1 MSERRTA
8 RRLSARAREPQR
20 EDATDALVDGD
31 VPYTRG
37 TARAALAHRPFRVVW
52 GGTFASNVGTW
63 MQNVILAAFGY
74 ELTRST
80 TFVGVLFFAQLGPLL
95 FLATLGGALA
105 DIVDRRRLLV
115 AMQLAQL
122 VLSFVLAG
130 LAAAAHPSRVALVAC
145 VLAIGVANALSAPA
159 LSAVLPTLVPRP
171 DLAGAVSLQSVQMNA
186 SRVIGPA
193 IGGVLY
199 PAFGAAPVFAAN
211 ALTYL
216 FAVAAI
222 WVTPFPRRARDA
234 SEEGRG
240 RLLAGFRVVRHDP
253 LVRRILTT
261 MATMSLFSLAF
272 VGLMPALAAD
282 NLGMRPR
289 SLGYGLLY
297 AGFGLGAALGAVS
310 IGTLLAGR
318 SKARIVRLGFVAFS
332 VLLACFA
339 LVRSAALA
347 YPVAILLGIAYF
359 AVVTSLS
366 TVLQENLADHLRGRV
381 MALWI
386 MAFGGTVPIGV
397 LAAGAVAT
405 HTSITAV
412 VLFGAAV
419 ALVLAWYADLVK
431 AGGPD
436 PA

>member
-1 MSERRTA
+1 MSA
-8 RRLSARAREPQR
+8 GAHEPQR
-20 EDATDALVDGD
+20 EDATDAYVDGD
-31 VPYTRG
+31 VAYTRG
-37 TARAALAHRPFRVVW
+37 TARAALAHRAFRVVW

-95 FLATLGGALA
+95 FLASLGGALA

-115 AMQLAQL
+115 AMQLVQL
-122 VLSFVLAG
+122 VLSLLLAG
-130 LAAAAHPSRVALVAC
+130 LAAVDNPSRGAIVAC
-145 VLAIGVANALSAPA
+145 VLAIGVANALSAPT

-171 DLAGAVSLQSVQMNA
+171 DLSGAVSLQSVQMNA

-199 PAFGAAPVFAAN
+199 PAFGAAPVFAVN

-216 FAVAAI
+216 FAVAAVWI
-222 WVTPFPRRARDA
+222 TPFPGRAPGPA
-234 SEEGRG
+234 EESGRS
-240 RLLAGFRVVRHDP
+240 RLLAGFRTARHDP

-272 VGLMPALAAD
+272 VGLMPALAAE

-297 AGFGLGAALGAVS
+297 AGFGAGAALGAVS

-318 SKARIVRLGFVAFS
+318 SKPRIVRVGFVAFS
-332 VLLACFA
+332 VLLACFG
-339 LVRSAALA
+339 LVRTPALA
-347 YPVAILLGIAYF
+347 YPIAILLGVAYF

-366 TVLQENLADHLRGRV
+366 TVLQEHLPDHLRGRV

-386 MAFGGTVPIGV
+386 MAFGGTVPLGV

-412 VLFGAAV
+412 VLFGAAM
-419 ALVLAWYADLVK
+419 ALVLAWYADLTK
-431 AGGPD
+431 AGAPQ
-436 PA
+436 PP

>member
-1 MSERRTA
+1 
-8 RRLSARAREPQR
+8 LNARAREPQR

-31 VPYTRG
+31 VAYTRG
-37 TARAALAHRPFRVVW
+37 TARAALAHRAFRVVW

-63 MQNVILAAFGY
+63 MQNVVLAAFGY

-80 TFVGVLFFAQLGPLL
+80 TFVGMLFFAQLGPLL
-95 FLATLGGALA
+95 FLATVGGALA
-105 DIVDRRRLLV
+105 DILDRRRLLV
-115 AMQLAQL
+115 AMQLVQL
-122 VLSFVLAG
+122 VLSLLLAG
-130 LAAAAHPSRVALVAC
+130 LAAADNPSRAAIVAC
-145 VLAIGVANALSAPA
+145 VLAIGVANALSAPT

-199 PAFGAAPVFAAN
+199 PAFGAAPVFAVN

-216 FAVAAI
+216 FAVAAV
-222 WVTPFPRRARDA
+222 WVTRFPGRVAGP
-234 SEEGRG
+234 SEDPGSR
-240 RLLAGFRVVRHDP
+240 RLLAGFRTARRDP

-261 MATMSLFSLAF
+261 MAAMSLFSLAF
-272 VGLMPALAAD
+272 VGLMPALAAE
-282 NLGMRPR
+282 NLRMRPR

-297 AGFGLGAALGAVS
+297 AGFGAGAALGAVS
-310 IGTLLAGR
+310 IGTLLAGY
-318 SKARIVRLGFVAFS
+318 SKPRIVRLGFVAFAL
-332 VLLACFA
+332 LLACFA
-339 LVRSAALA
+339 LVRTPALA
-347 YPVAILLGIAYF
+347 YPIAILLGVAYF

-366 TVLQENLADHLRGRV
+366 TVLQEHLADHLRGRV

-386 MAFGGTVPIGV
+386 MAFGGTVPLGV

-419 ALVLAWYADLVK
+419 AVVLAWYADLHK
-431 AGGPD
+431 AGAPH

>member
-1 MSERRTA
+1 MSA
-8 RRLSARAREPQR
+8 LAHEPQR

-31 VPYTRG
+31 VTYARG

-74 ELTRST
+74 ELTHST
-80 TFVGVLFFAQLGPLL
+80 TFVGLLFFAQLGPLL

-115 AMQLAQL
+115 AMQLVQL
-122 VLSFVLAG
+122 VLSLVLAG
-130 LAAAAHPSRVALVAC
+130 LAAAADPSRVAIVAC

-159 LSAVLPTLVPRP
+159 LSAVLPTLVPRS
-171 DLAGAVSLQSVQMNA
+171 DLSGAVSLQSVQMNA

-199 PAFGAAPVFAAN
+199 PAFGAAPVFAVN

-216 FAVAAI
+216 FAVAVV
-222 WVTPFPRRARDA
+222 WVTPFPRRAREQ
-234 SEEGRG
+234 SEETRSR
-240 RLLAGFRVVRHDP
+240 RLLAGFRTVRHDP
-253 LVRRILTT
+253 LVRRVLST

-272 VGLMPALAAD
+272 VGLMPAIAAE

-297 AGFGLGAALGAVS
+297 AGFGAGAALGAVS
-310 IGTLLAGR
+310 IGTILAGR
-318 SKARIVRLGFVAFS
+318 SKPRIVRLGFVAFS

-339 LVRSAALA
+339 LVRTPPLA
-347 YPVAILLGIAYF
+347 YPVAMLLGVAYF

-366 TVLQENLADHLRGRV
+366 TVLQEHLADHLRGRV

-431 AGGPD
+431 AGAPD
-436 PA
+436 RS

>member
-1 MSERRTA
+1 M
-8 RRLSARAREPQR
+8 
-20 EDATDALVDGD
+20 
-31 VPYTRG
+31 
-37 TARAALAHRPFRVVW
+37 VW

-74 ELTRST
+74 ELTHST

-122 VLSFVLAG
+122 LLSFVLAG
-130 LAAAAHPSRVALVAC
+130 LAAADHPSRAALVAC

-211 ALTYL
+211 AFTYL
-216 FAVAAI
+216 FAVAAV
-222 WVTPFPRRARDA
+222 WVTPFPGRARGP
-234 SEEGRG
+234 SEEPGRG
-240 RLLAGFRVVRHDP
+240 RLLAGFPHGPSRPARAAHPRHHGDDVAVLARLRRPHARARSGQPRHAAAEPRLRPPLRRVR
-253 LVRRILTT
+253 
-261 MATMSLFSLAF
+261 
-272 VGLMPALAAD
+272 
-282 NLGMRPR
+282 LGCRPR
-289 SLGYGLLY
+289 R
-297 AGFGLGAALGAVS
+297 VS

-318 SKARIVRLGFVAFS
+318 SKARIVRVGFVAFS

-339 LVRSAALA
+339 LVRTPALA

-366 TVLQENLADHLRGRV
+366 TVLQEHLADHLRGRV

-405 HTSITAV
+405 HTSITVV

-431 AGGPD
+431 AGAPE
-436 PA
+436 PS

>member
-1 MSERRTA
+1 
-8 RRLSARAREPQR
+8 
-20 EDATDALVDGD
+20 
-31 VPYTRG
+31 
-37 TARAALAHRPFRVVW
+37 
-52 GGTFASNVGTW
+52 
-63 MQNVILAAFGY
+63 
-74 ELTRST
+74 
-80 TFVGVLFFAQLGPLL
+80 
-95 FLATLGGALA
+95 
-105 DIVDRRRLLV
+105 
-115 AMQLAQL
+115 
-122 VLSFVLAG
+122 
-130 LAAAAHPSRVALVAC
+130 
-145 VLAIGVANALSAPA
+145 
-159 LSAVLPTLVPRP
+159 
-171 DLAGAVSLQSVQMNA
+171 MNA

-211 ALTYL
+211 AFTYL
-216 FAVAAI
+216 FAVAAV
-222 WVTPFPRRARDA
+222 WVTPFPGRARDA

-339 LVRSAALA
+339 LVRSPGLA

-397 LAAGAVAT
+397 LAAGAVERPRLAR
-405 HTSITAV
+405 
-412 VLFGAAV
+412 
-419 ALVLAWYADLVK
+419 LVQGPERAPFDGRDSQARGGLPA
-431 AGGPD
+431 AGGDAQLAALLDQDQQGVGIEQRKAPVGHQAQQ
-436 PA
+436 PQL

>member
-1 MSERRTA
+1 MGAIEDGAPMSVPA
-8 RRLSARAREPQR
+8 HEPQP

-31 VPYTRG
+31 VAYTRG

-95 FLATLGGALA
+95 FLAAVGGALA
-105 DIVDRRRLLV
+105 DIVDRRKLLV
-115 AMQLAQL
+115 TMQLVQL
-122 VLSFVLAG
+122 ALSFVLAA
-130 LAAAAHPSRVALVAC
+130 LAAVDDPSRVAIVAC

-193 IGGVLY
+193 IGGALY
-199 PAFGAAPVFAAN
+199 PAFGAAPVFALN

-216 FAVAAI
+216 FAVAAV
-222 WVTPFPRRARDA
+222 WVTPFP
-234 SEEGRG
+234 GRG
-240 RLLAGFRVVRHDP
+240 RGHGEESGMARLLVGFRTARRDP

-261 MATMSLFSLAF
+261 MATMSLFSLTF
-272 VGLMPALAAD
+272 VGLMPALAAENFD
-282 NLGMRPR
+282 MRPR
-289 SLGYGLLY
+289 SLAYGLLY
-297 AGFGLGAALGAVS
+297 ASFGAGAALGAVS

-318 SKARIVRLGFVAFS
+318 SKPRIVRLGFVAFA
-332 VLLACFA
+332 VLLALFA
-339 LVRSAALA
+339 VIRTPALA
-347 YPVAILLGIAYF
+347 YPVAVVLGIAYF

-366 TVLQENLADHLRGRV
+366 TVLQEHLADHLRGRV

-397 LAAGAVAT
+397 LAGGAVASR
-405 HTSITAV
+405 TSITAV

-419 ALVLAWYADLVK
+419 ALLLAWYADLAA
-431 AGGPD
+431 AG
-436 PA
+436 AR

>member
-1 MSERRTA
+1 
-8 RRLSARAREPQR
+8 LSALAHEPQR

-31 VPYTRG
+31 VAYARG

-74 ELTRST
+74 ELTHST
-80 TFVGVLFFAQLGPLL
+80 TFVGLLFFAQLGPLL

-115 AMQLAQL
+115 AMQLVQL
-122 VLSFVLAG
+122 VLSLVLAG
-130 LAAAAHPSRVALVAC
+130 LAAAADPSRVAIVAC

-171 DLAGAVSLQSVQMNA
+171 DLSGAVSLQSVQMNA

-199 PAFGAAPVFAAN
+199 PAFGAAPVFAVN

-216 FAVAAI
+216 FAVAVV
-222 WVTPFPRRARDA
+222 WVTPFPRRAREQ
-234 SEEGRG
+234 SEETRSR
-240 RLLAGFRVVRHDP
+240 RLLAGFRTVRHDP
-253 LVRRILTT
+253 LVRRVLST

-272 VGLMPALAAD
+272 VGLMPAIAAE

-297 AGFGLGAALGAVS
+297 AGFGAGAALGAVS
-310 IGTLLAGR
+310 IGTILAGR
-318 SKARIVRLGFVAFS
+318 SKPRIVRLGFVAFS

-339 LVRSAALA
+339 LVRTPPLA
-347 YPVAILLGIAYF
+347 YPVAMLLGVAYF

-366 TVLQENLADHLRGRV
+366 TVLQEHLADHLRGRV

-431 AGGPD
+431 AGAPD
-436 PA
+436 RS

>member
-1 MSERRTA
+1 
-8 RRLSARAREPQR
+8 LSALAHEPQR

-31 VPYTRG
+31 VAYARG

-74 ELTRST
+74 ELTHST
-80 TFVGVLFFAQLGPLL
+80 TFVGLLFFAQLGPLL

-115 AMQLAQL
+115 AMQLVQL
-122 VLSFVLAG
+122 VLSLVLAG
-130 LAAAAHPSRVALVAC
+130 LAAAADPSRVAIVAC

-171 DLAGAVSLQSVQMNA
+171 DLSGAVSLQSVQMNA

-199 PAFGAAPVFAAN
+199 PAFGAAPVFAVN

-216 FAVAAI
+216 FAVAVV
-222 WVTPFPRRARDA
+222 WVTPFPRRALEQ
-234 SEEGRG
+234 SEETRSR
-240 RLLAGFRVVRHDP
+240 RLLAGFRTVRHDP
-253 LVRRILTT
+253 LVRRILST

-272 VGLMPALAAD
+272 VGLMPAIAAE

-289 SLGYGLLY
+289 SVGYGLLY
-297 AGFGLGAALGAVS
+297 AVFGAGAALGAVS
-310 IGTLLAGR
+310 IGTILAGR
-318 SKARIVRLGFVAFS
+318 SKPRIVRLGFVAFS

-339 LVRSAALA
+339 LVRTPPLA
-347 YPVAILLGIAYF
+347 YPVAMLLGVAYF

-366 TVLQENLADHLRGRV
+366 TVLQEHLADDLRGRV

-431 AGGPD
+431 AGAPD
-436 PA
+436 RS